1 MFGID
6 AIVTLGS
13 MVLPPA
19 VDLIKKIFVKNEKDS
34 PEATMS
40 ALATTRPEV
49 LPQYIGAM
57 SSYQESLVKWF
68 NRDVI
73 GAASQWV
80 VDLRAAIRPAVISLA
95 VLHVII
101 ASVVYGAGGMNAIP
115 EGWRYFYES
124 IVGSWFGER
133 FIIDRK

>member
-1 MFGID
+1 MIGID
-6 AIVTLGS
+6 ALVTLGS

-19 VDLIKKIFVKNEKDS
+19 VDLIKKIFVKREKDS

-49 LPQYIGAM
+49 LPQYISALSG
-57 SSYQESLVKWF
+57 YQEALVKWF

-80 VDLRAAIRPAVISLA
+80 VDFRAVIRPVVISLA
-95 VLHVII
+95 VVHVIVLSI
-101 ASVVYGAGGMNAIP
+101 VYGIDAANAIP

-124 IVGSWFGER
+124 IIGSWFGER
-133 FIIDRK
+133 LIIDKR

>member
-1 MFGID
+1 MIGID
-6 AIVTLGS
+6 ALVTLGS

-19 VDLIKKIFVKNEKDS
+19 VDLIKKIFVKKEEDS

-49 LPQYIGAM
+49 LPQYVGAL
-57 SSYQESLVKWF
+57 SNYQESLVKWF

-73 GAASQWV
+73 GTASQWV
-80 VDLRAAIRPAVISLA
+80 VDFRAVIRPVVISLA
-95 VLHVII
+95 VIHVI
-101 ASVVYGAGGMNAIP
+101 AVSVAYGTGGISAIP

-124 IVGSWFGER
+124 IIGSWFGER
-133 FIIDRK
+133 LVLDKK